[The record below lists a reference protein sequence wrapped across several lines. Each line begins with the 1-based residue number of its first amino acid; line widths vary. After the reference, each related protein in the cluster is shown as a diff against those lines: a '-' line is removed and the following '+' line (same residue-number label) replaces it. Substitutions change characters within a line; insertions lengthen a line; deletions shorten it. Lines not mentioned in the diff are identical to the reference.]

1 MNNKVKVNTGDF
13 RFFDKDTQ
21 DNILNAFISYKDYD
35 FEQFMEG
42 FVGEVNG
49 DSFDPQKEELE
60 GNRDFAEGY
69 TCAKEQ
75 SEIFLVDVQ
84 VK

>member
-1 MNNKVKVNTGDF
+1 MKIKADDF
-13 RFFDKDTQ
+13 RFLDKDTQ
-21 DNILNAFISYKDYD
+21 DNIFNAFISYKDYD

-49 DSFDPQKEELE
+49 DSLDPQKEELE

-75 SEIFLVDVQ
+75 SEIFLVDVK

>member
-1 MNNKVKVNTGDF
+1 MNNKVKLNTGDF

-75 SEIFLVDVQ
+75 SEIFLVDVK